1 MAERKPPKVT
11 SFQATQQLERGI
23 AFTKGYVHQGLIKNE
38 HTITWPLFPQSL
50 NPLET
55 CPCRDACIVWRRL
68 RPNYGSSHHNCQK
81 QTDTFQFHE
90 LLHNRFL
97 SIPFNPVSA
106 DIVLFRCPKR

>member
-1 MAERKPPKVT
+1 
-11 SFQATQQLERGI
+11 
-23 AFTKGYVHQGLIKNE
+23 VHQGLIKNE

-90 LLHNRFL
+90 LLQISSFPLPLIQRLPVAFYSDGQNDESEERDL
-97 SIPFNPVSA
+97 PKLKRDIDDAIPF
-106 DIVLFRCPKR
+106 